1 MINTISLSRY
11 ASGKSKGLIKSPVSS
26 YKPSKKEKERIEQI
40 KKKFERSY
48 STMRKTYRQFN
59 NKSVLELQD
68 ECQKLFLNY
77 RPAKSNDPDEQWK
90 SDAIRPIVRNRSVSI
105 AAHMTK
111 QVMQP
116 NIIAQNDQQVSDTEA
131 AIVMQNLMEYANY
144 EADYDRGFFY
154 AVISAI
160 INPAV
165 IIHTEYR
172 KAYRTIKE
180 IGEDGSWKKKDIL
193 DEENSGFKDMVVP
206 VEELYISDIF
216 QHDIQKQD
224 CLIWRRVITY
234 EAAMAKYGDR
244 DNFKFV
250 KPGVQ
255 VLFDGGTDTFY
266 EQYDQDLVE
275 KFVEE
280 LIYYHKAEDL
290 QIAMVS
296 GVLMDDPDQP
306 NPRLDK
312 KYPFVKSGY
321 ELIDEGRFFYYF
333 SLVRKM
339 KDDAEVINTLYR
351 MLIDGTYL
359 KVMPPQ
365 AIFGDEIINSS
376 VIYPGQM
383 TTFGKDSKIQP
394 IDIGIDLNAGLG
406 TLQKTESSL
415 SESSNDTMQSGQGM
429 VGSQTAFEISRLE
442 QNAMIMLG
450 LFGKMVAFMV
460 RDLGELRV
468 GDIVQ
473 HLTVGEVDEI
483 VGDDASLK
491 YRSFLV
497 PGQVNQ
503 GQKVNNRIV
512 FGEMPKAEDSKAMSE
527 RVAMMEGG
535 AGMDQMDSISQ
546 EQKDSFLKKGIEGDT
561 RLFIVNPE
569 LFRGLKYKVMISP
582 EMAQPQ
588 SENFKKAL
596 ALEEFDRLIQLP
608 FIDQEAVTKDLLLG
622 IYEATRFNV
631 DKYIKKQEVLPAIPE
646 GEQMGQPDGQP
657 SVLNKL
663 MGTGRSQDLQSKVL

>member
-11 ASGKSKGLIKSPVSS
+11 ANGKNKGLIKSPVSK
-26 YKPSKKEKERIEQI
+26 YIPSKKERERIEEI

-48 STMRKTYRQFN
+48 STMRKTFRQFN

-77 RPAKSNDPDEQWK
+77 RPPRSTDPDEAWK
-90 SDAIRPIVRNRSVSI
+90 SDTIRPIVRNRSVSI

-111 QVMQP
+111 QVMKP
-116 NIIAQNDQQVSDTEA
+116 TMIAQNDQQVADSEA
-131 AIVMQNLMEYANY
+131 AVVMENLMEFANY
-144 EADYDRGFFY
+144 DADYERMFFY

-160 INPAV
+160 VNPAV
-165 IIHTEYR
+165 IIHSEYR

-180 IGEDGSWKKKDIL
+180 VQEDGTWKEREIL
-193 DEENSGFKDMVVP
+193 DEENSGFKDTIVP
-206 VEELYISDIF
+206 IEELYISDMF

-224 CLIWRRVITY
+224 CLIWRRIITY
-234 EAAMAKYGDR
+234 EAAMGKYGNR
-244 DNFKFV
+244 KNFDKV

-255 VLFDGGTDTFY
+255 VIFDAGTDTFY
-266 EQYDQDLVE
+266 EQYDEELAE
-275 KFVEE
+275 NLVEE
-280 LIYYHKAEDL
+280 LIYLHKGADL
-290 QIAMVS
+290 QVAMLN

-312 KYPFVKSGY
+312 KYPFTKSGY

-365 AIFGDEIINSS
+365 AIFGDDIINSN

-383 TTFGKDSKIQP
+383 TTFGKDSKLQP
-394 IDIGIDLNAGLG
+394 IDIGVDLNAGLA

-415 SESSNDTMQSGQGM
+415 SESSNDTMQSGQ
-429 VGSQTAFEISRLE
+429 VQPGSQTAFEISRLE

-450 LFGKMVAFMV
+450 LFGKMIAFLV
-460 RDLGELRV
+460 RDWGELRV

-473 HLTVGEVDEI
+473 HLTVAEVDEI
-483 VGDDASLK
+483 VGDNASLK

-497 PGQVNQ
+497 PGQVSQ

-512 FGEMPKAEDSKAMSE
+512 FGDMPKAQDENQMGE
-527 RVAMMEGG
+527 MIAMMEGG
-535 AGMDQMDSISQ
+535 ADMNHLDMDQ
-546 EQKDSFLKKGIEGDT
+546 EKKDKYLKKGVEGDT

-569 LFRGLKYKVMISP
+569 LFRNLKYKVMISP
-582 EMAQPQ
+582 EMSQPQ

-596 ALEEFDRLIQLP
+596 ALEEFDRLIELP
-608 FIDQEAVTKDLLLG
+608 FVDHEAVTKDLLLG
-622 IYEATRFNV
+622 IYEATKFNV
-631 DKYIKKQEVLPAIPE
+631 DKYIKKEEMLPPVPE
-646 GEQMGQPDGQP
+646 GMPQGGTPQGQP

-663 MGTGRSQDLQSKVL
+663 MGTGRQQDLQSKVL